1 MAVQDQ
7 TNFQTPEQKLE
18 SFGETTNNQAVTLL
32 SVENAIKARLAQIE
46 QQKEETKALK
56 EMVDSYLANDPLFT
70 EHEEMA
76 KNAAKQRNATKK
88 ALLAKPEARQIVE
101 KLKAAQQDLKEL
113 KDGLSYYLTQYQQM
127 TGQNHFE
134 DEDGEVRDI
143 VYVAKL
149 VKRSA
154 FDKQ

>member
-1 MAVQDQ
+1 MAAQDQ

-18 SFGETTNNQAVTLL
+18 SFGENTNNQAVTLL
-32 SVENAIKARLAQIE
+32 SVENAIKTRLAQIGK
-46 QQKEETKALK
+46 QKEETKALK
-56 EMVDSYLANDPLFT
+56 EMVDSYFLNDPLFQ

-88 ALLAKPEARQIVE
+88 ALLAKSDAKQIVE
-101 KLKAAQQDLKEL
+101 KLRIARDEAKEL

-134 DEDGEVRDI
+134 DENGEVRDI
-143 VYVAKL
+143 VYVARL
-149 VKRSA
+149 VRRSA
-154 FDKQ
+154 FDK